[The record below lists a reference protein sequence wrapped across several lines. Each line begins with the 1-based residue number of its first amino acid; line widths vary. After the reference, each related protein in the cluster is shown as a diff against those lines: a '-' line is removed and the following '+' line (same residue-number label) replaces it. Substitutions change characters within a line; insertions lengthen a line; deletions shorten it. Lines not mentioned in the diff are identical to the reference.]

1 MVKKDNMANVIQEM
15 ALYKVEQR
23 EGLMYSTLKIGTEA
37 LLL

>member
-15 ALYKVEQR
+15 ALYKVENR
-23 EGLMYSTLKIGTEA
+23 GRDLRFGTEA